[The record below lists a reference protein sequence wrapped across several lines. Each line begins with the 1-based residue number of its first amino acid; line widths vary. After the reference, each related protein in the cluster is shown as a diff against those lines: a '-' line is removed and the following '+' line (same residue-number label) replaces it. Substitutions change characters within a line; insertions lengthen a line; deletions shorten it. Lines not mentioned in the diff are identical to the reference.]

1 MEYLTPN
8 FTKDMLDDYTVLIP
22 NMAPIQFAIIKAAM
36 QSSGYHIEMLSSRS
50 SSVSQ
55 LGLQYVHNDT
65 CYPALIVIGQYL
77 EALNSGKYDTHHTAL
92 LITQS
97 GGGCRAS
104 NYIKLLRKALV
115 KAGYDYV
122 PVASANPSG
131 LEAGSQMPWT
141 PKMLMKIFAAVEYGD
156 LIDSLRNQLKPYEI
170 HEGDADHWCDKWI
183 KRCSD
188 WMYND
193 ENYLVPVMKRKFYEI
208 AEDAA
213 RVPIKR
219 TPKVKVGVVGEIY
232 VKFSPAGNNDL
243 KRFLESQDCEVNMPG
258 VMGYVNYCVA
268 NWEEDIK
275 LYGGKKSRQHLWHS
289 ALKFLDSVGMSASKA
304 ARKYGFYGAGSFFDL
319 MKGTEG
325 IIHLGA
331 KMGEGWLLSGEMVE
345 LIKGG
350 YPNIVCA
357 QPFGCLPNHIM
368 GKGVISTIRAK
379 YPEANISAVDYDPSS
394 SKVNQENRIKLMLAV
409 GKENLEKS
417 LAEQKQQ
424 KIQTA

>member
-8 FTKDMLDDYTVLIP
+8 FTRDMLDSYTVLIP

-36 QSSGYHIEMLSSRS
+36 QSEGYHIEMLSTRS

-77 EALNSGKYDTHHTAL
+77 DALNSGRYDTHHTAL

-141 PKMLMKIFAAVEYGD
+141 PRMLMKIFAAVEYGD
-156 LIDSLRNQLKPYEI
+156 LIDSLRNQIRPYEN
-170 HEGDADHWCDKWI
+170 HPGDADHWTNKWI
-183 KRCSD
+183 EKCSS
-188 WMYND
+188 WMYKD
-193 ENYLVPVMKRKFYEI
+193 ENYLVPVMKKRFFDI

-213 RVPIKR
+213 RVPITR
-219 TPKVKVGVVGEIY
+219 VPKVKVGVVGEIY

-243 KRFLESQDCEVNMPG
+243 KAFLESQDCEVNMPG

-268 NWEEDIK
+268 NWEEDVK
-275 LYGGKKSRQHLWHS
+275 LYGGRKSRQNLWHTS
-289 ALKFLDSVGMSASKA
+289 LKFLDSVGLAASKA
-304 ARKYGFYGAGSFFDL
+304 ARRYGFYGPGSFFDL

-345 LIKGG
+345 LIKAG

-368 GKGVISTIRAK
+368 GKGVISTIRSK

-394 SKVNQENRIKLMLAV
+394 SRVNQENRIKLMLAV

-417 LAEQKQQ
+417 LDR
-424 KIQTA
+424 